1 MVQNNTIPLVSVVM
15 PAYNVENYIVESVNS
30 ILSQTFKDFEFIII
44 NDGSTDNTF
53 KLLKFY
59 EDPRIIIINNEINEG
74 NYFSRNKGCNLA
86 KGKYICVMDADD
98 IAYPNRL
105 EVQVKFMETNSNILL
120 SGSAYKLLG
129 QDVTIEQSTK
139 FDEIKYILI
148 STFCVLHPTVIFR
161 RDLVK
166 KIGFYNVKYEYASD
180 YDLVTRLALL
190 GEITNVPDV
199 LLSYRQHNKQ
209 ISSLYSDK
217 QQTLAR
223 EIQYRYQQQL
233 GMSYHLF
240 DKNIFLNHLASYL
253 KSTIS
258 YIQSSG
264 LFYGR
269 IGLVLFFYHYSK
281 YSKNIKYAELA
292 DLLLSDIVAHV
303 YKEIPVSLNNGL
315 CGLGMAISY
324 LFSEG
329 FVDGDEDDVLFEIDK
344 QIEKNISLDN
354 TDLSFET
361 GILGV
366 LYYLV
371 CRLSRTK
378 RSDNFS
384 SNFKNKVYIIAEELV
399 YNRDSSD
406 GYNIAMQYV
415 KCMQGEPVLIDWSE
429 FFQKIIFS
437 LPENDHVNTW
447 FFGLRKGCAGVG
459 LHLIKDC

>member
-1 MVQNNTIPLVSVVM
+1 M
-15 PAYNVENYIVESVNS
+15 PAYNVENYLEDSVNS
-30 ILSQTFKDFEFIII
+30 ILTQTFKDFEFIII
-44 NDGSTDNTF
+44 NDGSTDRTQQ
-53 KLLKFY
+53 LLESY
-59 EDPRIIIINNEINEG
+59 EDPRIRLINNKLNKG
-74 NYFSRNKGCNLA
+74 NYYSRNKGCNLA
-86 KGKYICVMDADD
+86 QGKYICVMDADD
-98 IAYPNRL
+98 IAYPNRF
-105 EVQVKFMETNSNILL
+105 EVQFKFMEENPNVLL
-120 SGSAYKLLG
+120 SGSAYRLLG

-161 RDLVK
+161 RDVVK
-166 KIGFYNVKYEYASD
+166 KMGFYNIEYEYASD

-190 GEITNVPDV
+190 GEITNVSDV

-209 ISSLYSDK
+209 ISSLHSDK
-217 QQTLAR
+217 QQVLAR

-240 DKNIFLNHLASYL
+240 DKKLFLNHLASYL

-258 YIQSSG
+258 YVQSSG

-269 IGLVLFFYHYSK
+269 MGLVIFFYHYSQ
-281 YSKNIKYAELA
+281 YSKDIQYTKLA
-292 DLLLSDIVAHV
+292 DLLLTDILTHV

-329 FVDGDEDDVLFEIDK
+329 FVEGDEDDVLFEIDK
-344 QIEKNISLDN
+344 QIENNISMDN
-354 TDLSFET
+354 ADLSFET

-366 LYYLV
+366 LYFLV
-371 CRLSRTK
+371 CRFSRTK

-429 FFQKIIFS
+429 FFQKIISS
-437 LPENDHVNTW
+437 LPENDYVNTW

-459 LHLIKDC
+459 LNLLRDC